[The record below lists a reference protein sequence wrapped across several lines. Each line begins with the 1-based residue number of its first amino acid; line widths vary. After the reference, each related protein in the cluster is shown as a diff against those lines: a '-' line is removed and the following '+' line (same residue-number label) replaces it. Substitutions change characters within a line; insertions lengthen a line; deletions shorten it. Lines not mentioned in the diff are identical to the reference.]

1 MRNSP
6 WIRKLS
12 GKTSAPFRMAFE
24 AYCMTAVFLLVSGV
38 FASQK
43 KGGEKTEQPAPN
55 QAQLTQWHAFGSG
68 CRSSWEKTGE
78 SRLNSRSL
86 GEGLALQF
94 LPADFRLALK
104 QGLKGVREC
113 ALRLTVEP
121 AANYKIKTVHAK
133 MVLEATKSEGDRLR
147 ARILLLLGDSL
158 VGRHEWDL
166 QQSEFA
172 KRRAQEIVIFP
183 DPSAMETFKMSKCGQ
198 PQIVGLDFTFEG
210 VRYEKSRPVENE
222 LATFRLKPA
231 EPAEVEIL
239 FEKCGS

>member
-6 WIRKLS
+6 WTRKLS
-12 GKTSAPFRMAFE
+12 NKTSGPFTMAFE
-24 AYCMTAVFLLVSGV
+24 AYCMIAVSLLISGV
-38 FASQK
+38 YASPK
-43 KGGEKTEQPAPN
+43 KGGTKADQPTPN
-55 QAQLTQWHAFGSG
+55 PAQLTKWHAFGSG
-68 CRSSWEKTGE
+68 CRASMEKSGE
-78 SRLNSRSL
+78 SRMTSRSL

-94 LPADFRLALK
+94 LPADFSLALE

-121 AANYKIKTVHAK
+121 AANYKIKTVHART
-133 MVLEATKSEGDRLR
+133 VLEATKSNGDRLR

-183 DPSAMETFKMSKCGQ
+183 DPSAIEAFNMSKCGQ

-210 VRYEKSRPVENE
+210 VRNEKSRPVENE
-222 LATFRLKPA
+222 LATFRLKP
-231 EPAEVEIL
+231 EHPAEIEIL
-239 FEKCGS
+239 LEKCGP